1 MIVECVCEHQW
12 GSEGWAGGTSWNQ
25 PRPSFSACAFLLNL
39 FVHREILYK
48 FIPIQHQ
55 KHLLFGSMV
64 LFDCLEYC
72 ESSVRCSMM
81 SQCCL
86 IVSHCDKLFRDV
98 PQIKLALGFPLSPFP
113 QSSIFPTVVSQL
125 LSDFWA

>member
-1 MIVECVCEHQW
+1 MNTN
-12 GSEGWAGGTSWNQ
+12 GDRKAGLAAHLGTNLVHLFQ
-25 PRPSFSACAFLLNL
+25 LALRFLACLLNL

-72 ESSVRCSMM
+72 KSSVRCSMM

>member
-1 MIVECVCEHQW
+1 MNTN
-12 GSEGWAGGTSWNQ
+12 GDRKAGLAAHLGTNLVHL
-25 PRPSFSACAFLLNL
+25 FSLRSDFLAFLLNL

-81 SQCCL
+81 SQCCS

-125 LSDFWA
+125 SSDFWA